1 MSRPGPNTEFESD
14 RKAEL
19 LRRLKNLLDIPV
31 PSPAWAGLWL
41 ADLSVLETTVDKA
54 SSDASYLQTL
64 RSSMLLDDG
73 LLVRQCRGY
82 FPLPPSTA
90 IL

>member
-14 RKAEL
+14 RKVEL

-31 PSPAWAGLWL
+31 PSPAWAALWL

-54 SSDASYLQTL
+54 FSDAPYLQIL
-64 RSSMLLDDG
+64 RSSIVQDNG
-73 LLVRQCRGY
+73 LLVRQCRL
-82 FPLPPSTA
+82 FSLPLPSYN
-90 IL
+90 